1 MSKDYFELK
10 PIKYAKTYDDLIISR
25 LKSWLWNDIFK
36 DCFELLKNNQVE
48 NAQDVLEQAIKK
60 NRIYYSNGAFYSNTG
75 RFSNT
80 IARELERYGAKYNR
94 QRNAYVIK
102 ELPTQLAWVV
112 ETTKAVTTT
121 KAEAV
126 MNLLASKLGTLTTE
140 EKHIAIEGLV
150 EKIMLNLQERVYA
163 NAKAQKIELITPK
176 LTEFQTNEIAKKYV
190 ENLDFWIK
198 NFETEKIP
206 EMRKG
211 ILNMTLE
218 GKSLPQIEQYLQKEW
233 NISQDR
239 IKFLARNESAI
250 ATSSYLSSKYQA
262 EQIHY
267 FKWNAIMDNRT
278 REHHRKL
285 NGQVFRFDDPP
296 IIDEKTGQR
305 GLPAETYNCRCTMT
319 PIIDK
324 DYLKR
329 RRELYKAQNSL
340 VNKIKKVLNTK
351 II

>member
-10 PIKYAKTYDDLIISR
+10 PIKYAKAYDDLIISR
-25 LKSWLWNDIFK
+25 LKNWLWNDIFK

-48 NAQDVLEQAIKK
+48 NAQNVLEEAIKK

-80 IARELERYGAKYNR
+80 ISKELERYGAKYNR

-121 KAEAV
+121 KAQAV
-126 MNLLASKLGTLTTE
+126 VNLLASKLGTLTAE

-176 LTEFQTNEIAKKYV
+176 LTEFQTNEIAKRYV
-190 ENLDFWIK
+190 ENLDFWIT

-233 NISQDR
+233 KISQDR
-239 IKFLARNESAI
+239 IKFLARNESTI
-250 ATSSYLSSKYQA
+250 ATVSYLKTKYQA
-262 EQIHY
+262 ENIEY
-267 FKWNAIMDNRT
+267 FKWGTILDG
-278 REHHRKL
+278 RERPLHKEL
-285 NGQVFRFDDPP
+285 NGQIFRFDNPP
-296 IIDEKTGQR
+296 IIDERLGTR
-305 GLPAETYNCRCTMT
+305 GLPGETYNCRCNII

-324 DYLKR
+324 DYVKR
-329 RRELYKAQNSL
+329 RRELYKAQNSF
-340 VNKIKKVLNTK
+340 VNKIKKILNTNVF
-351 II
+351 